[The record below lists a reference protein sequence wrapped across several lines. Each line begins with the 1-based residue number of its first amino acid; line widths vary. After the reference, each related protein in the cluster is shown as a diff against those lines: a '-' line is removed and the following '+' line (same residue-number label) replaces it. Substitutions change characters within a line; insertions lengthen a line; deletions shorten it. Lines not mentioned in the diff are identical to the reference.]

1 MTNEEIVEYRKYK
14 ERFDRV
20 QGVRIF
26 LGLLQI
32 LFSLMTFLF
41 LFVWI
46 DYDNIPE
53 QNLLIGRIAFFS
65 FIIFWILITI
75 RKSKYN
81 AEEIRLMNKYKL
93 LDLKMKGYE
102 KTLKKSGLNINISS
116 RDNDDKNVGSDGNL
130 LKQKLNELNKLRED
144 GVLTEKEYNLKRK
157 QIIEKY

>member
-14 ERFDRV
+14 ERFDHV

-81 AEEIRLMNKYKL
+81 AEEIRLINKYKL

-116 RDNDDKNVGSDGNL
+116 RDNDDKNVGSDSNL

-144 GVLTEKEYNLKRK
+144 GVLTEQEYNLKRK